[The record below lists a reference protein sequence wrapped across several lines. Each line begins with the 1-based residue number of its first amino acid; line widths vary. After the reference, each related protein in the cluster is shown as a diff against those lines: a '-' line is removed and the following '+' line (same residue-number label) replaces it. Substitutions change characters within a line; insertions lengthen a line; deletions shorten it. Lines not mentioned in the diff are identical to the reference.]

1 MMKRYFFL
9 SLLLCIGITMSV
21 QAQNDPDAAALLN
34 KMSAK
39 YKALP
44 ATQTNFT
51 LSVHEPDAKTDISKK
66 GTLLLK
72 GSKFSLKI
80 DNLVSTCDGKNIWN
94 YLPLDKQIQISL
106 YDKDDDAI
114 SPEKFFTLWEKNFI
128 YRVKENATVKGKAC
142 TIIEL
147 SPTLKNANYFKV
159 ELCIEK
165 ESLTPLYFRVFEKNG
180 VRTTYTIDS
189 IVPATDVNDKTFT
202 LDPKKYPGV
211 EVVDL
216 R

>member
-1 MMKRYFFL
+1 MKNYL
-9 SLLLCIGITMSV
+9 ILLLLFCSGIITYT
-21 QAQNDPDAAALLN
+21 QAQNDAEATALLT

-51 LSVHEPDAKTDISKK
+51 LSIHEPEAKNDVSKK
-66 GTLLLK
+66 GVLILK
-72 GSKFSLKI
+72 GSKFTLKI

-106 YDKDDDAI
+106 YDKDDEGI
-114 SPEKFFTLWEKNFI
+114 SPEKFFTLWQKNFI
-128 YRVKENATVKGKAC
+128 YRVKESATVKGKAC

-147 SPTLKNANYFKV
+147 SPTLKNVNYFKV

-165 ESLTPLYFRVFEKNG
+165 ESLTPLCFRVFEKNG

-189 IVPATDVNDKTFT
+189 IVPATDVNDKTFSF
-202 LDPKKYPGV
+202 DPKKYPGV